1 MRENWESYGTNPE
14 KREAGKS
21 RNPPADWFLSAR
33 TDVQGP
39 SGDSRRQ
46 PTETER
52 TETAV
57 GLEGFGEPL
66 ELFSVTESKFI
77 LNFKPLPYI
86 FDILRR
92 LKSYEGQRLLE
103 LLASISL
110 CLYFL
115 SYCDISPPLPISHR
129 THNARARTRTNW
141 PLVRQNRQSRCCHA
155 EALNTLL
162 IIQSDIITPQIDR

>member
-1 MRENWESYGTNPE
+1 MSKARPVTAGDNQPRQSAQ
-14 KREAGKS
+14 KR
-21 RNPPADWFLSAR
+21 PL
-33 TDVQGP
+33 
-39 SGDSRRQ
+39 
-46 PTETER
+46 
-52 TETAV
+52 

-77 LNFKPLPYI
+77 LNFKPVPYI

-129 THNARARTRTNW
+129 THNARAHPHKLTARASESPKQMLPRGGFKHSINY
-141 PLVRQNRQSRCCHA
+141 SK
-155 EALNTLL
+155 
-162 IIQSDIITPQIDR
+162 

>member
-1 MRENWESYGTNPE
+1 MSKARPVTAGDKQPRQSAQ
-14 KREAGKS
+14 KR
-21 RNPPADWFLSAR
+21 PL
-33 TDVQGP
+33 
-39 SGDSRRQ
+39 
-46 PTETER
+46 
-52 TETAV
+52 

-103 LLASISL
+103 LRVSLSL

-129 THNARARTRTNW
+129 THNGRARTRTNW
-141 PLVRQNRQSRCCHA
+141 PLVRQNGQSGFASHSRQMLPRGAFKHSINYSKWYNYATNR
-155 EALNTLL
+155 
-162 IIQSDIITPQIDR
+162 

>member
-1 MRENWESYGTNPE
+1 MSKARPVT
-14 KREAGKS
+14 AGDNQP
-21 RNPPADWFLSAR
+21 RQSA
-33 TDVQGP
+33 QK
-39 SGDSRRQ
+39 Q
-46 PTETER
+46 PL
-52 TETAV
+52 

-162 IIQSDIITPQIDR
+162 IIQSDIITYVNGEKKWPRKMTDPNNL